1 MTKSLTPQ
9 LTPAQAGALLGVTVQ
24 RISQLKKDGMP
35 LEAGP
40 FGVWWRER
48 EGTASA
54 RLDAQAER
62 ARCDFHRANLLALE
76 QGEAERRLIPAAEVE
91 QTIAVAFAA
100 IAQDLHAIPDNL
112 ERRHGTPPEVA
123 ERVEMALHE
132 AMTALADR
140 LAALAPPMAE
150 QAGA

>member
-1 MTKSLTPQ
+1 M
-9 LTPAQAGALLGVTVQ
+9 
-24 RISQLKKDGMP
+24 
-35 LEAGP
+35 
-40 FGVWWRER
+40 
-48 EGTASA
+48 
-54 RLDAQAER
+54 
-62 ARCDFHRANLLALE
+62 
-76 QGEAERRLIPAAEVE
+76 E

-100 IAQDLHAIPDNL
+100 IAQDLHAIPGNL